1 MVAKV
6 CAEPAPAGARGSTRI
21 LKVARPSPI
30 FRGVARRGFDSDIPC
45 PRRGQGCSW
54 VPLWGLQ
61 EAKNGIRWAR
71 RANRFPCLTLS
82 PRRGGAEGGGSRVI
96 SILQPNLSHKT
107 SVGFPGRY
115 RCSPTLGALS
125 FRRGPR
131 NREKVS
137 QTLGQAPRAAS
148 RLAQTALAQAVIA
161 VCSCAS
167 VAILVTPPPP
177 PAPLRS
183 CERASW
189 TGQGHVQLCDTPFL
203 PWAAGACMK
212 GVVFKG
218 ASPARTKGAVS
229 LPLSPILLL
238 PPLR

>member
-1 MVAKV
+1 M
-6 CAEPAPAGARGSTRI
+6 
-21 LKVARPSPI
+21 
-30 FRGVARRGFDSDIPC
+30 
-45 PRRGQGCSW
+45 
-54 VPLWGLQ
+54 
-61 EAKNGIRWAR
+61 
-71 RANRFPCLTLS
+71 S

-115 RCSPTLGALS
+115 RCSPTLAALS

-177 PAPLRS
+177 LAALRS
-183 CERASW
+183 CECASW
-189 TGQGHVQLCDTPFL
+189 TGQGHVRLCDTPL
-203 PWAAGACMK
+203 SPWACGSVHGVRRIQGCIAGAHE
-212 GVVFKG
+212 GRRL
-218 ASPARTKGAVS
+218 SS
-229 LPLSPILLL
+229 PLSYL
-238 PPLR
+238 PPAAFALTMPKAHCRT